1 MTRQELDAKMLRL
14 QRGDERA
21 FEEIYKDTGRGL
33 FAYIRSLCRDYHI
46 AEDMMQITY
55 IRLRTSIAS
64 YRAGGNPY
72 AWLYAIARNATLNE
86 MKKRQR
92 ELSLDPDENV
102 SQFGSYRLDEEG
114 SPVTEAMDKVLNE
127 TERQIVALHVI
138 SGFKHREIAEIL
150 EKPLGTVIWTYN
162 NAPAKMRRALQ
173 DG

>member
-162 NAPAKMRRALQ
+162 NALAKMRRALQ